1 MTILNSYYSFGEA
14 SQCYYGYLKR
24 DTLALQIHSGTQM
37 KYYDV
42 LDLVQNNLGQG
53 ILHHSIFFLNFYL
66 FSPFPRELIS
76 NLCIVM
82 LKRIV

>member
-1 MTILNSYYSFGEA
+1 MRGSGIRSVKILDDMIQTNSKNLWISEKYLTILNRYYSFGEG

-42 LDLVQNNLGQG
+42 LDLPGAGDRGKV
-53 ILHHSIFFLNFYL
+53 
-66 FSPFPRELIS
+66 
-76 NLCIVM
+76 
-82 LKRIV
+82 